1 MTVPSPARS
10 SWRPAFWGVAAAL
23 LVVELLVL
31 SRAGST
37 PFITQGRENVVVR
50 STNDNPLTVEHAFLM
65 RGAGL
70 NGVVIELDALV
81 LTDVTIEWTLWRGH
95 RDEPD
100 TMTRAYQSSESVRLH
115 RGRQSVRL
123 SFTRDASS
131 HDRWYTI
138 QLRVLG
144 EPGAPDERNVGVVVS
159 RDNPMRGG
167 VLWVDDVRQPGSLR
181 LRAERQGRSLL
192 RQFETEVVPHLP
204 APLRNPV
211 AQAAIAI
218 LFHWALLLVALSLVG
233 EAQGAASPRTKS

>member
-1 MTVPSPARS
+1 MAASWARP
-10 SWRPAFWGVAAAL
+10 SWRLAFWGVSAAL

-31 SRAGST
+31 SRAGSS

-50 STNDNPLTVEHAFLM
+50 STNDNPLIVEHSFLM

-70 NGVVIELDALV
+70 KGVVIELDALV
-81 LTDVTIEWTLWRGH
+81 LTDAKIEWTLWRGH
-95 RDEPD
+95 RDEPKNL
-100 TMTRAYQSSESVRLH
+100 TIAFQSSETIRLH

-131 HDRWYTI
+131 HERWYT
-138 QLRVLG
+138 LEVRLPG

-181 LRAERQGRSLL
+181 LRAERQVRPLL

-204 APLRNPV
+204 APLRNPW
-211 AQAAIAI
+211 AQAGLAL
-218 LFHWALLLVALSLVG
+218 LFHWALLMTGLALVSEG
-233 EAQGAASPRTKS
+233 QAATAPRRES

>member
-1 MTVPSPARS
+1 VTAGHQDRP
-10 SWRPAFWGVAAAL
+10 SWRLAFWGVSAVL
-23 LVVELLVL
+23 LGIELVVL

-37 PFITQGRENVVVR
+37 PFVTQGRENVVVR
-50 STNDNPLTVEHAFLM
+50 STNDNPLTIAHSFLM

-81 LTDVTIEWTLWRGH
+81 LTDARIEWTLWRGH
-95 RDEPD
+95 RDEPES
-100 TMTRAYQSSESVRLH
+100 MTRAFESSQSVRVH

-131 HDRWYTI
+131 HERWYTLEI
-138 QLRVLG
+138 RLPG

-159 RDNPMRGG
+159 RDNPLRGG

-181 LRAERQGRSLL
+181 LRAEREGRPLL

-204 APLRNPV
+204 APLRNPW
-211 AQAAIAI
+211 AQAGLAL
-218 LFHWALLLVALSLVG
+218 LFHWALLMTALSLVG
-233 EAQGAASPRTKS
+233 EAQGAAPPRTTR